1 VTDDLRTSLEQRLAV
16 GRSHVAIHGLGMEAT
31 TGSRHGLALV
41 RTALDRLADGGP
53 YTQWIDESA
62 VDAAADIEP
71 AHDFASPAELCKT
84 LCKRLQAHSVHVD
97 RIDDDLERF
106 TARLS
111 VEVSERTGL
120 NLPHLAA
127 SNPAY
132 CRHFAS
138 SLSRAYSKVTRRIER
153 FQDTAVLFVMGI
165 PQCNGDTRGGIH
177 AWNWLV
183 DFEQGTVAAFDP
195 QNVACG
201 SNYANASSLLYT
213 LAALRRRGEGIPGLR
228 SLVRRHDSLHGG
240 TILFHL
246 ARHPIDRDSR
256 WKIASRLRATRF
268 ERVVPAWERELEA
281 WDKVWRRTE
290 WEIPADDITRFADD

>member
-1 VTDDLRTSLEQRLAV
+1 LGIEAATGSPR
-16 GRSHVAIHGLGMEAT
+16 GLG
-31 TGSRHGLALV
+31 LI
-41 RTALDRLADGGP
+41 RTALDLLADGGP
-53 YTQWIDESA
+53 YTRWIDEGA
-62 VDAAADIEP
+62 VDAAADVDP
-71 AHDFASPAELCKT
+71 AQDFASPAELCRV
-84 LCKRLQAHSVHVD
+84 LCERIQAHSVHVD

-111 VEVSERTGL
+111 VQVSERIGV

-138 SLSRAYSKVTRRIER
+138 SLSRAYSEVIRRIER

-165 PQCNGDTRGGIH
+165 PQCDAHTPGGLH

-183 DFEQGTVAAFDP
+183 DFERGTVAAFDP

-201 SNYANASSLLYT
+201 SDYANASSLLYT

-246 ARHPIDRDSR
+246 ARHPIDRGSR
-256 WKIASRLRATRF
+256 WKIASRLRATNF
-268 ERVVPAWERELEA
+268 ERVVAGWERELEA

-290 WEIPADDITRFADD
+290 WEIPADDIARFADE